1 MYAIV
6 SLQGQQFKV
15 EPGTIIDVNRMAADE
30 GEKVVLNDSVLMAK
44 SDDGLQTGSPILS
57 GAKLELEV
65 LEHYRAKKITVFKM
79 KRRKRYRRKQG
90 HRQEM
95 TKVKVTDISLG

>member
-15 EPGTIIDVNRMAADE
+15 EPGTVIDVNRMAADE
-30 GEKVVLNDSVLMAK
+30 GAKVVMEDSVLMAK
-44 SDDGLQTGSPILS
+44 NEDGLQTGTPILS
-57 GAKLELEV
+57 GAKIELEV

-90 HRQEM
+90 HRQDM
-95 TKVKVTDISLG
+95 TKVKVTDISLA

>member
-15 EPGTIIDVNRMAADE
+15 EPGTVIDVNRMSAEE
-30 GEKVVLNDSVLMAK
+30 GAKVVLEDSVLMAK
-44 SDDGLQTGSPILS
+44 TDEGLQTGSPVLG

-90 HRQEM
+90 HRQDM
-95 TKVKVTDISLG
+95 TKVKVTDISIG

>member
-6 SLQGQQFKV
+6 ALQGQQFRV
-15 EPGTIIDVNRMAADE
+15 EPGAILEVNRMDSEA
-30 GEKVVLNDSVLMAK
+30 GEKITLADSVLLAK
-44 SDDGLQTGSPILS
+44 DGDSLTTGKPVIAGS
-57 GAKLELEV
+57 KVELEV
-65 LEHYRAKKITVFKM
+65 LEHYRNKKVTVFKM